1 MDNSKELIEKAAE
14 LISQSKSA
22 IGFTGAGI
30 SVESGIPPFRGEDG
44 LWNTTDPSILS
55 LSRFYR
61 DPAKAWIDI
70 KKVFYDFFG
79 QAKPNAA
86 HIALA
91 QLEQKGL
98 LKGVITQNID
108 NLHQEAGSSKVV
120 EYHGTCSNMVCIK
133 CGKKYRSKD
142 VNLGTLP
149 PTCKCGG
156 VLKPD
161 FVFFEEGIPEDAQ
174 TESLKMM
181 QETDVI
187 IIIGTTGEVMPAA
200 YLPHTAHRN
209 GAKIIEI
216 NPHPSTFTHSI
227 TDIYIPMKA
236 GEAMTAIMK
245 HIN

>member
-1 MDNSKELIEKAAE
+1 MEHNAELIEKAAE
-14 LISQSKSA
+14 LIKNSKYA
-22 IGFTGAGI
+22 IGFTGAGV
-30 SVESGIPPFRGEDG
+30 SVESGIPPFRGENG
-44 LWNTTDPSILS
+44 LWNTTDPSLLS

-61 DPAKAWIDI
+61 DPAKAWKDI
-70 KKVFYDFFG
+70 KKIFYDFFG

-86 HIALA
+86 HKALA
-91 QLEQKGL
+91 QLEQKGII
-98 LKGVITQNID
+98 KGVITQNID
-108 NLHQEAGSSKVV
+108 NLHQEAGSTNVI
-120 EYHGTCSNMVCIK
+120 EFHGTCSNMVCIK

-142 VNLGTLP
+142 VDLNNLP

-161 FVFFEEGIPEDAQ
+161 FVFFEEGIPEDAMN
-174 TESLKMM
+174 ESQKMM
-181 QETDVI
+181 QKTDLI

-216 NPHPSTFTHSI
+216 NPHPSTFTNSI
-227 TDIYIPMKA
+227 TDIYLPMKA

-245 HIN
+245 NF